1 MTSESFSQLLVS
13 KEILVFC
20 GPGGV
25 GKTSTAAAS
34 ALAAA
39 LQSGGKTLVLTIDPA
54 RRLADALGL
63 EGIGNIERR
72 VPDDLLKAA
81 GIEARGELWVAM
93 LDTKQS
99 WDALVLRHAP
109 DAETANRILEN
120 PLYSNITSRFIQ
132 SHDYVAMERLFEL
145 HASGTYDCIIVD
157 TPPSRNA
164 LDFLDA
170 PRRMAEFFGGRL
182 IRWLTLPY
190 RATGTRG
197 ARVFAI
203 ASKPFTQIA
212 DRLLGGPFLSD
223 IAEFFVNFQSM
234 YDGFVARANEVE
246 RLLHDPRTGFV
257 VITAL
262 EPAPAREARSFCAE
276 LARRRYAL
284 GAVICNRVLPAV
296 LTDSQTRQAAELLSE
311 RAESCSEQ
319 LIPFGFADPARTQR
333 LLHTLAQSYLDYAIL
348 ATREREIRATLA
360 QHGVLLVE
368 LPQFGSD
375 ISDLGGLAQMAQML
389 VGGETRLVR

>member
-1 MTSESFSQLLVS
+1 M
-13 KEILVFC
+13 FC
-20 GPGGV
+20 GAGGV

-39 LQSGGKTLVLTIDPA
+39 SRHGGKTLVLTIDPA

-72 VPDDLLKAA
+72 VPDELVKAA
-81 GIEARGELWVAM
+81 GLELRGELWAAM

-120 PLYSNITSRFIQ
+120 PLYANITSRFIQ
-132 SHDYVAMERLFEL
+132 SHDYIAMERLYEL
-145 HASGTYDCIIVD
+145 HASGVYDCIIVD

-197 ARVFAI
+197 ARVFAL

-212 DRLLGGPFLSD
+212 DRLLGGQFLSD

-234 YDGFVARANEVE
+234 YDGFVARAREVE

-257 VITAL
+257 VVTSL
-262 EPAPAREARSFCAE
+262 EPGPAREAEFFCRE
-276 LARRRYAL
+276 LATRRYSL
-284 GAVICNRVLPAV
+284 GALICNRVLPEG
-296 LTDSQTRQAAELLSE
+296 LTDPETRASAERISDEAGPLAE
-311 RAESCSEQ
+311 RLES
-319 LIPFGFADPARTQR
+319 LGAADPARTR
-333 LLHTLAQSYLDYAIL
+333 RVLHTIAQSYFDYAIL
-348 ATREREIRATLA
+348 AAREQELRA
-360 QHGVLLVE
+360 GLVRQAPLVVD

-375 ISDLGGLAQMAQML
+375 ISDLAGLALMTQ
-389 VGGETRLVR
+389 RLLAPPDARP